1 MTWEEKLAEERYY
14 AGKEAEEKG
23 MEKGIEKGKREMVVN
38 AIKNQKKLGNS
49 RQDIINSVAD
59 FLSIDKEE
67 VAKYYDEEM
76 LVK

>member
-14 AGKEAEEKG
+14 AGKEAE
-23 MEKGIEKGKREMVVN
+23 EKGIEKGKREMVVN
-38 AIKNQKKLGNS
+38 AIKNQKKLGNG

-67 VAKYYDEEM
+67 IAKYYDEEM

>member
-23 MEKGIEKGKREMVVN
+23 MEKGMEKGKREMVVN

-49 RQDIINSVAD
+49 RQNIINSVAD

>member
-23 MEKGIEKGKREMVVN
+23 MEKGMEKGKREMVVN

-49 RQDIINSVAD
+49 RQNIINSVAD
-59 FLSIDKEE
+59 FLSIDTEE
-67 VAKYYDEEM
+67 VAKYYDEEL

>member
-1 MTWEEKLAEERYY
+1 
-14 AGKEAEEKG
+14 
-23 MEKGIEKGKREMVVN
+23 MVVN

-49 RQDIINSVAD
+49 RQNIINSVAD